1 MAQEKETGDEQTI
14 RDRDLGGHGDGAPGR
29 PGGSQPS
36 RAPVQHGEAGSGRR
50 APTDAGAPGLR
61 HPGEGVIDMHGDE
74 MATGR
79 VERPPRKRASR
90 RSLRIAAAASA
101 TLAFALPWAAL
112 RVAPRPLAAA
122 PQTVV

>member
-1 MAQEKETGDEQTI
+1 
-14 RDRDLGGHGDGAPGR
+14 
-29 PGGSQPS
+29 
-36 RAPVQHGEAGSGRR
+36 
-50 APTDAGAPGLR
+50 
-61 HPGEGVIDMHGDE
+61 MHGDE

-112 RVAPRPLAAA
+112 RVAPRPPAAA
-122 PQTVV
+122 PQTVVVKSGKVVSGHVTVGGTPSVTTTRASGAPPVH